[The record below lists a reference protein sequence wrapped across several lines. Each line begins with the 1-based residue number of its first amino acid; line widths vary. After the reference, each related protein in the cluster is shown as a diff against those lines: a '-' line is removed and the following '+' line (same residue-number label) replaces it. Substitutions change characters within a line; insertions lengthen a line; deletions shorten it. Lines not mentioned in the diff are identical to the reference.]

1 MDTSVK
7 VGVRVRP
14 LSEAEVND
22 GCVSCLAYPAE
33 PGHIMIGRDK
43 LFSFDYVFDEAASQ
57 CDIYTR
63 AAEPM
68 VDTVLKGYNA
78 TLLAYGQTGSGKTY
92 SMGTCALLS
101 PTDPENG
108 IVPRMVQDIF
118 RRIPSLPFDYTIRV
132 SFLEIYKED
141 IHDLLSE
148 DVNIPLPI
156 REENQI
162 IKIPGLT
169 ESVVN
174 SCEDVLALLQS
185 GSTKRSV
192 GGTAMNR
199 HSSRSHAVFTLHF
212 VIRPREEALNAV
224 GSDDIPTTVSK
235 TPTTQPDQSAEGE
248 TLTAKLHLVD
258 LAGSERQKKTHA
270 EGDRLKEGINI
281 NRGLLALGNV
291 ISALCEKDAKKRSHI
306 PYRDSRLTRLLQDSL
321 GGNSMT
327 FMLAC
332 VSPADSNMEETLST
346 LRYADRARLIKNK
359 PILNRADPKDAEL
372 ARLRSMIAQLQ
383 NRLAKGSAGLTLMS
397 PCAPKLQSSAS
408 TFSTTIISSLNDRL
422 AKSED
427 EKQILADQLDKTLE
441 ESAELYKKLFDA
453 EAIHDAVFAE
463 LDRLN
468 LAISSIDP
476 KLAEAMASDSL
487 IAEFVRTV
495 KETLT
500 TLYSMKDTK
509 HAELIISK
517 VDELYENCSAILKDS
532 SSVGDSPEI
541 EKTVGTNG
549 TPLSDAQDHLVTRT
563 QSNVTKTSDRRG
575 SEIRARR
582 LACKERMDSIKAS
595 IEQKHALLES
605 LERAANQ
612 GEESYA
618 SLIEQYE
625 AQVRDLESRI
635 TTLEQERKKLLSE
648 RMKTGDESKE
658 QRLKAMEREL
668 CQVRHQLADLS
679 RLRKAKEARES
690 ECLRLRND
698 IQTLKVSMVRTA
710 KQLKDESAAYRKW
723 RIEKESEVRRLQE
736 HDRRLRSEM
745 SQMAS
750 TYERQHAVLKR
761 RVEAAAATERRLKE
775 VLMLQRDRRE
785 KRMTE
790 NTTLMSKQDLA
801 ARVRSWV
808 NADLDVQVS
817 MGEARYH
824 LGQLIESRRTLCEQL
839 RSEETMLMVASDT
852 QEPSREK
859 RANNVSR
866 LTEAIELQTQQI
878 TDLQQKLM
886 DAGERVSNEPSSS
899 NGAASVDQMLSARLA
914 QLHNIQE
921 ARIAI
926 RYLFKEVSSF
936 DRLLGTCQ
944 VVASLFISH
953 HLIFLLSIS
962 KAASCKVDKLVSDSR
977 LSDLVLQMTSKE
989 EETDQLRTRAAEY
1002 SMNLAS
1008 VEEQCKALRGRIL
1021 ALESDNAAL
1030 RSQLD
1035 ELKQAVESKPTRSQV
1050 QSYIIDSAGEVR
1062 RLSGTPVFS
1071 QKRRITRR
1079 SVQAMRKKSRAASP
1093 RLLVPDS
1100 TKKTE
1105 SVWSVFDEDEEP
1117 PSDSSVVDPT
1127 WRLSD
1132 VSEEETPVVPHV
1144 SRRTLLNETKIGSR
1158 VSQLL
1163 PRCTCRGSCTNRCS
1177 CHRAGRQAKLEP
1189 ITERMP
1195 PPTTPPMPSKRN
1207 RKRSQRPP
1215 LNELKSNHI
1224 PDENDEPDILNKTFD
1239 LGREENHVSPLK
1251 TSSVVLTDIN
1261 SKYLWPKTRLS
1272 YFPSPSLRPDV

>member
-14 LSEAEVND
+14 LSEAEIND

-33 PGHIMIGRDK
+33 SGHIMIGRDK
-43 LFSFDYVFDEAASQ
+43 LFSFDCVFDETASQ

-118 RRIPSLPFDYTIRV
+118 RRIPSMPFDYTIRV

-148 DVNIPLPI
+148 DVNTPLPI
-156 REENQI
+156 REENQV

-212 VIRPREEALNAV
+212 VLRPREALNAV
-224 GSDDIPTTVSK
+224 EPDDIPVTVSK
-235 TPTTQPDQSAEGE
+235 TPTTQPDQSSEGE

-383 NRLAKGSAGLTLMS
+383 NRLAKGSVGLTLRS

-408 TFSTTIISSLNDRL
+408 TFSTTVISSLNDKL
-422 AKSED
+422 AKSEVRRMRLNTKLGIINRSSTDCPYRSNLTLTLFQD
-427 EKQILADQLDKTLE
+427 EKRMLTDQLDKTLE

-468 LAISSIDP
+468 LAISSMDP

-487 IAEFVRTV
+487 IAKFVRTV

-500 TLYSMKDTK
+500 TLYSMKDTR

-532 SSVGDSPEI
+532 SSVGDSPES
-541 EKTVGTNG
+541 EETVRNNG
-549 TPLSDAQDHLVTRT
+549 TPVSDAQDHLVTRT
-563 QSNVTKTSDRRG
+563 QSNVTKAFDRRG

-582 LACKERMDSIKAS
+582 LACKERMDCIKAS

-648 RMKTGDESKE
+648 RI
-658 QRLKAMEREL
+658 REHNSYIPNKR
-668 CQVRHQLADLS
+668 VR
-679 RLRKAKEARES
+679 
-690 ECLRLRND
+690 ECEY
-698 IQTLKVSMVRTA
+698 VR
-710 KQLKDESAAYRKW
+710 SAAVFAY
-723 RIEKESEVRRLQE
+723 EVEPDLPTFGVLQTTGGTTVKQ
-736 HDRRLRSEM
+736 RANFGRSENLWILFTCLVNRKTAN
-745 SQMAS
+745 SPVHRKL
-750 TYERQHAVLKR
+750 ELRVKNNDRQVYG
-761 RVEAAAATERRLKE
+761 
-775 VLMLQRDRRE
+775 RRE
-785 KRMTE
+785 DRAQSTRCTTE
-790 NTTLMSKQDLA
+790 KPISYCLITDSPTPIYMSSDSETT
-801 ARVRSWV
+801 VV
-808 NADLDVQVS
+808 
-817 MGEARYH
+817 EH
-824 LGQLIESRRTLCEQL
+824 LKKYQL
-839 RSEETMLMVASDT
+839 RC
-852 QEPSREK
+852 
-859 RANNVSR
+859 
-866 LTEAIELQTQQI
+866 
-878 TDLQQKLM
+878 
-886 DAGERVSNEPSSS
+886 SN
-899 NGAASVDQMLSARLA
+899 R
-914 QLHNIQE
+914 
-921 ARIAI
+921 
-926 RYLFKEVSSF
+926 
-936 DRLLGTCQ
+936 
-944 VVASLFISH
+944 
-953 HLIFLLSIS
+953 
-962 KAASCKVDKLVSDSR
+962 
-977 LSDLVLQMTSKE
+977 
-989 EETDQLRTRAAEY
+989 
-1002 SMNLAS
+1002 
-1008 VEEQCKALRGRIL
+1008 RIL
-1021 ALESDNAAL
+1021 TAINKAD
-1030 RSQLD
+1030 
-1035 ELKQAVESKPTRSQV
+1035 
-1050 QSYIIDSAGEVR
+1050 
-1062 RLSGTPVFS
+1062 
-1071 QKRRITRR
+1071 
-1079 SVQAMRKKSRAASP
+1079 
-1093 RLLVPDS
+1093 
-1100 TKKTE
+1100 
-1105 SVWSVFDEDEEP
+1105 
-1117 PSDSSVVDPT
+1117 
-1127 WRLSD
+1127 
-1132 VSEEETPVVPHV
+1132 
-1144 SRRTLLNETKIGSR
+1144 
-1158 VSQLL
+1158 
-1163 PRCTCRGSCTNRCS
+1163 CTI
-1177 CHRAGRQAKLEP
+1177 A
-1189 ITERMP
+1189 
-1195 PPTTPPMPSKRN
+1195 
-1207 RKRSQRPP
+1207 
-1215 LNELKSNHI
+1215 
-1224 PDENDEPDILNKTFD
+1224 
-1239 LGREENHVSPLK
+1239 
-1251 TSSVVLTDIN
+1251 
-1261 SKYLWPKTRLS
+1261 
-1272 YFPSPSLRPDV
+1272 